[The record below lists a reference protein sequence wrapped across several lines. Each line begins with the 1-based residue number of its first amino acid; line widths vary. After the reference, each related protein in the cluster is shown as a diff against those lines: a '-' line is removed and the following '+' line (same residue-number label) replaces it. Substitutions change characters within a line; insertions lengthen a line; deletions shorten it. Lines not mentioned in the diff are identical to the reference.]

1 MKIFNLRHS
10 SFININSASCC
21 YDERRQSRTFWATYV
36 CDLVFGADDSV
47 LREFTELHVVIVC
60 KGVSEVEKKTHRHH
74 EDHSPHLRVSMQ
86 CIHRCVKLKV
96 KREGVAVL
104 LFDEDSIHAPQSRQ
118 RDAPGSRGEQQ
129 FPILRSTNGFFLT
142 TAQKELRLQP
152 LFISKLSITS
162 AQAVASVPADQL
174 SL

>member
-1 MKIFNLRHS
+1 
-10 SFININSASCC
+10 
-21 YDERRQSRTFWATYV
+21 
-36 CDLVFGADDSV
+36 
-47 LREFTELHVVIVC
+47 
-60 KGVSEVEKKTHRHH
+60 
-74 EDHSPHLRVSMQ
+74 MQ

-129 FPILRSTNGFFLT
+129 FPILRSTNGYFLT

>member
-1 MKIFNLRHS
+1 M
-10 SFININSASCC
+10 
-21 YDERRQSRTFWATYV
+21 
-36 CDLVFGADDSV
+36 
-47 LREFTELHVVIVC
+47 
-60 KGVSEVEKKTHRHH
+60 
-74 EDHSPHLRVSMQ
+74 
-86 CIHRCVKLKV
+86 

-129 FPILRSTNGFFLT
+129 FPILRSTNGYFLT